1 MVKGKSVALLFCQT
15 SYDQKIIRSS
25 CKELFILS
33 DFNETWIFLSDF
45 RQEIFPK
52 TNFMNIRLV
61 GAEFVS
67 CGQTDRWMD
76 GHHESNSRFPQFCER
91 ATENDHGSTLSPP
104 HAHTP
109 CTRITAPW
117 HCSTSEQQQRT
128 LREGRPAVVSCSVTQ
143 LCGRQDAA
151 RGTFREIFIE
161 DNCLVFSAF
170 SLTETNLNSFITI
183 HKQT

>member
-1 MVKGKSVALLFCQT
+1 MKIEFSCGIFEKKSAPIINVM
-15 SYDQKIIRSS
+15 KIG
-25 CKELFILS
+25 
-33 DFNETWIFLSDF
+33 
-45 RQEIFPK
+45 
-52 TNFMNIRLV
+52 LV

-67 CGQTDRWMD
+67 CGQQTDGWMD
-76 GHHESNSRFPQFCER
+76 IMKLIVALCNFAKAPK
-91 ATENDHGSTLSPP
+91 NDQGSTLSPP
-104 HAHTP
+104 HAYTT

-117 HCSTSEQQQRT
+117 HCSTSGQQQRT

-143 LCGRQDAA
+143 LCGQQAAA
-151 RGTFREIFIE
+151 RGTFREIFIK